1 MEKQYQNKVS
11 ERFLPLIE
19 EGHEWGYKLMR
30 KLVNPNPTALEVV
43 EQYQYAK
50 ENGWLSKNDAANY
63 NNRWLQFRGK
73 FLGQF
78 DRTSAFMKKH
88 FGIKHSHVYANWI
101 RDGHTFGRH
110 CDTMDVII
118 VQMWNE
124 VAYCVES
131 ENQHT
136 SFTMSPGDALY
147 IRHGVYHTPIV
158 IQERATM
165 SFSWN

>member
-50 ENGWLSKNDAANY
+50 ENDWLSKNDEANY

-78 DRTSAFMKKH
+78 DRTRAFMKNH